1 MTSDYQNF
9 LAAKIALPQA
19 MGFRVEKESLHPLL
33 LPHQAD
39 LVQWAL
45 MGTLGRCA
53 QAQLRKGVL
62 DAI

>member
-9 LAAKIALPQA
+9 IAAKIALPQA

-45 MGTLGRCA
+45 MGG
-53 QAQLRKGVL
+53 KVV
-62 DAI
+62 